1 MTTILTAVQIP
12 NKTKYQ
18 LDIGDPF
25 EYLEAKYPDGGAGL
39 HNSIYRGKNLGT
51 SPTDAQYNSIK
62 SGKFTGIWLGD
73 YWSNGNRIYR
83 NGGANYFGQSGDN
96 SVPANHILIIPDSV
110 VLSAD
115 GSTTK
120 YMQDTDTIP
129 ATGYIGTKM
138 WTDTLPNLVLPIFS
152 NIFGSHILSHREL
165 LCNGASNGVATSWA
179 WTNVSINIPNQAMV
193 YGHTPWKQGVY
204 GDGYQTGNRKTLL
217 PLFAVRPDLV
227 HTRSGHYWLS
237 DFTSSTYF
245 AYVNADGIANNHPA
259 SYPLDG
265 VRPYVI
271 ID

>member
-1 MTTILTAVQIP
+1 LATIRNVKTPNGTTYSI
-12 NKTKYQ
+12 
-18 LDIGDPF
+18 DIGDPF

-51 SPTDAQYNSIK
+51 APTDAQYASIK

-96 SVPANHILIIPDSV
+96 STPPNHILVIPDSG

-115 GSTTK
+115 GQTTK
-120 YMQDTDTIP
+120 YMQDTNTIP
-129 ATGYIGTKM
+129 ETGYIGTKM
-138 WTDTLPNLVLPIFS
+138 WTDTLPNLALPIFS

-179 WTNVSINIPNQAMV
+179 WTDVKINIPNQAMV

-227 HTRSGHYWLS
+227 HTRSGAYWLS
-237 DFTSSTYF
+237 DFASSTDF
-245 AYVNADGIANNHPA
+245 AHVSGGGDAGRTDA
-259 SYPLDG
+259 SSPLRG

>member
-1 MTTILTAVQIP
+1 MATIRNVITPDGTTYSI
-12 NKTKYQ
+12 
-18 LDIGDPF
+18 DIGDPF

-51 SPTDAQYNSIK
+51 APTDAQYNSIK

-73 YWSNGNRIYR
+73 YWSNGGRIYR
-83 NGGANYFGQSGDN
+83 NGGANYFGQSGDS

-115 GSTTK
+115 GQTTK
-120 YMQDTDTIP
+120 YMQDTDTVP
-129 ATGYIGTKM
+129 ETGYIGTKM
-138 WTDTLPNLVLPIFS
+138 WTNTLPNSALPIFS
-152 NIFGSHILSHREL
+152 NIFGSHILSHKEL

-179 WTNVSINIPNQAMV
+179 WIDVKINIPNQVMV
-193 YGHTPWKQGVY
+193 YGHTPWKQGVH

-227 HTRSGHYWLS
+227 TSRSGAYWLS
-237 DFTSSTYF
+237 DFTSSTNF
-245 AYVNADGIANNHPA
+245 ALVNYTGMADVTVASHPGR
-259 SYPLDG
+259 G

>member
-73 YWSNGNRIYR
+73 YWSNGGRIYR
-83 NGGANYFGQSGDN
+83 NAGANYFGQSGDN
-96 SVPANHILIIPDSV
+96 STPANHILVIPDSV

-138 WTDTLPNLVLPIFS
+138 WTDTLPNSALPIFS

-165 LCNGASNGVATSWA
+165 LCNGASNGVATSWV
-179 WTNVSINIPNQAMV
+179 WTDVSINIPNQAMV
-193 YGHTPWKQGVY
+193 CGHTPWKQGVY

-227 HTRSGHYWLS
+227 HTRSGNYWLS
-237 DFTSSTYF
+237 DFTSSTDF
-245 AYVNADGIANNHPA
+245 AGVSSYGAA
-259 SYPLDG
+259 SHGYASTPWNG

>member
-39 HNSIYRGKNLGT
+39 HNSIFRGKNLG
-51 SPTDAQYNSIK
+51 SAPTTEQYNNIK
-62 SGKFTGIWLGD
+62 NGTFKGIWLGD
-73 YWSNGNRIYR
+73 YWSNGGRIYR

-96 SVPANHILIIPDSV
+96 STPANHILVIPDSV

-120 YMQDTDTIP
+120 YMQDTNTIP
-129 ATGYIGTKM
+129 ETGYIGTKM
-138 WTDTLPNLVLPIFS
+138 WTDTLPNSALPIFS

-179 WTNVSINIPNQAMV
+179 WTDVSINIPNQAMV

-227 HTRSGHYWLS
+227 HTKFNDYWLS
-237 DFTSSTYF
+237 DLTSSTAF
-245 AYVNADGIANNHPA
+245 AAVDTHGHADYYSA
-259 SYPLDG
+259 SRPWNG

>member
-1 MTTILTAVQIP
+1 MANIRSIITPNGTTYSV
-12 NKTKYQ
+12 
-18 LDIGDPF
+18 DIGDPF
-25 EYLEAKYPDGGAGL
+25 EYLEAKYPDGGVGL

-51 SPTDAQYNSIK
+51 SPTNAQYNSIK

-73 YWSNGNRIYR
+73 YWSNGGIIYR

-96 SVPANHILIIPDSV
+96 SLTTNHILVIPDSV

-120 YMQDTDTIP
+120 YMQDTNTVP

-138 WTDTLPNLVLPIFS
+138 WTDTLPNSALPIFS

-179 WTNVSINIPNQAMV
+179 WTDVKINIPNQAMV

-217 PLFAVRPDLV
+217 PLFAIRPDLV
-227 HTRSGHYWLS
+227 HTRSGNYWLS
-237 DFTSSTYF
+237 DFASSTDF
-245 AYVNADGIANNHPA
+245 AYVDGSGKAGDRGA
-259 SYPLDG
+259 SGPWDG